1 MAYRIAFRSA
11 GSVMVTRSVARERPS
26 PHLQHA
32 HAAAPHQ
39 QAPAALHLCTSVQ
52 SQRFLALLCWCCGGN
67 NMRAGPGAGVCTSAS

>member
-11 GSVMVTRSVARERPS
+11 GIVMVTRSVARERPS

-52 SQRFLALLCWCCGGN
+52 SQCFSGFAMLVMWGEEHGG
-67 NMRAGPGAGVCTSAS
+67 RPGAGVCTSAS